1 VKFISILLLSAVS
14 LLAQNAVQPAPAIP
28 AVPQELLGK
37 GAAVRLA
44 PRKSEAASAQ
54 PQAAAPTIVSDG
66 YELQVSADSPITIP
80 VGEFK
85 VLPQSD
91 LDFTGVNH
99 ARIALQSV
107 NSADITGLRI
117 FTSWAAVGTFF
128 NVADMSSDG
137 AYALYAPTYG
147 PCLRL
152 IVYNGSSSPI
162 QIRQLSVY
170 TTK

>member
-1 VKFISILLLSAVS
+1 MKFISIILLSAVS

-28 AVPQELLGK
+28 AVPQEMLGK

-54 PQAAAPTIVSDG
+54 PQAAAPTIISDG
-66 YELQVSADSPITIP
+66 YELQVNADSPITIP
-80 VGEFK
+80 AKEFK
-85 VLPQSD
+85 VLEQST

-99 ARIALQSV
+99 ARIALQTV
-107 NSADITGLRI
+107 NSQDTTGLRI
-117 FTSWAAVGTFF
+117 FATWAAVGTFF
-128 NVADMSSDG
+128 NVTDFSDDS
-137 AYALYAPTYG
+137 AFSLYTPTYG
-147 PCLRL
+147 PCLRVIL
-152 IVYNGSSSPI
+152 YNGSSTPI